1 MSTSGTRRVKSNSV
15 QLRVGFLMIATVMLL
30 TVVSYLLYRNLSQIV
45 SSIRIEKDPEMSL
58 LTIREISADIEK
70 AGNSVRIY
78 TVTGN
83 QRHIWPYYT
92 FVREIDEKV
101 TRLRTE
107 FEGDSVLLAQ
117 TDTISV
123 LIGDNIVIWNK
134 LLALHRDDN
143 VIGDLRQLSEQL
155 DSVSVI
161 PRKEGIIRRVFNRE
175 TDTTSVEKVIAADL
189 NTIVE
194 QNQAKRD
201 EMARRELQLAN
212 NSSEISAKF
221 YELIRKME
229 TEINESI
236 AAKAEEAAKIADK
249 TYRWLILLVSSGGLL
264 ALMVIYTIIRYAR
277 NANAYQIALEESK
290 SVTEKLARTKE
301 MFMANMSHEIRT
313 PVTAIS
319 GFTEQ
324 LLNEIQ
330 DEGSLSSLKII
341 KSSSDH
347 LLRIIDDILD
357 YSKLQNDKLTL
368 EKVHFMIG
376 PLMDEVCRM
385 FEKQSRKNNTTISC
399 YLNPETPGVL
409 IGDPYR
415 LRQIMMNL
423 VSNSVKFT
431 KNGSVYFAINSAPKG
446 PDEVELTMEVSDT
459 GIGIDESRINAV
471 FEDFTQAEM
480 STTRKYG
487 GTGLGLS
494 TVKKLVEL
502 HKGTIDLSSKKNRGT
517 IILCR
522 IPLMVGDE
530 KQIKTETAKVTSG
543 IPEEIRSLKVLVAD
557 DEEYNRMLF
566 RKIFDTWKV
575 KCSLAENGMEALEL
589 LKEEKFDLV
598 FMDLLMPGIDGI
610 KTTRFIRDEMKISS
624 REMPV
629 ILISAAPVKEDWQMY
644 LKAGVNSY
652 LTKPFMEQTLLAVL
666 METLQDGNNG
676 RTEDDTTVE
685 EKKPETAEKINL
697 SNLNHIS
704 GGDQQF
710 VRQMLESFITTTSR
724 GLKAIREETGRK
736 NWDAAADQSHRIQ
749 PPCRHIGAM
758 ELYSILRNLEKSMR
772 ERENTEAAGI
782 VVEKACQEFEE
793 IKTLI
798 NEHITNLA

>member
-15 QLRVGFLMIATVMLL
+15 QLRVGFLMIATVLLL

-83 QRHIWPYYT
+83 SRHIRPYYT

-101 TRLRTE
+101 NRLRTE

-117 TDTISV
+117 TDTISG
-123 LIGDNIVIWNK
+123 LIGDNIFIWNN

-161 PRKEGIIRRVFNRE
+161 PRKEGIIRRVFNRD

-236 AAKAEEAAKIADK
+236 AAKAENAAEIADK
-249 TYRWLILLVSSGGLL
+249 TYRWLLLLVSSGGLL

-290 SVTEKLARTKE
+290 EETEKLARTKE

-324 LLNEIQ
+324 LLNEVR
-330 DEGSLSSLKII
+330 DEESLSSLKII

-357 YSKLQNDKLTL
+357 FSKLQNDKLAL
-368 EKVHFMIG
+368 EKVHFRIG
-376 PLMDEVCRM
+376 PLMDDVCRM
-385 FEKQSRKNNTTISC
+385 FERQARKNNTTISC
-399 YLNPETPGVL
+399 YLDPETPGVL

-431 KNGSVYFAINSAPKG
+431 KNGSVYLAINSSRKG
-446 PDEVELTMEVSDT
+446 TDEVELKMEISDT

-494 TVKKLVEL
+494 IVKKLIEL

-517 IILCR
+517 MILCR
-522 IPLMVGDE
+522 IPFMVGDE
-530 KQIKTETAKVTSG
+530 KQIKAEPVKTTTG
-543 IPEEIRSLKVLVAD
+543 IPEEIRGLKVLVAD
-557 DEEYNRMLF
+557 DEEYNRLLF
-566 RKIFDTWKV
+566 KKIFDTWKAR
-575 KCSLAENGMEALEL
+575 CSLAENGMEALEL
-589 LKEEKFDLV
+589 LKEEKFDIV

-629 ILISAAPVKEDWQMY
+629 ILISAAPVKEDWHMY

-652 LTKPFMEQTLLAVL
+652 LTKPFTEQTLLAVI
-666 METLQDGNNG
+666 METWQNGNNVE
-676 RTEDDTTVE
+676 TESASSAE
-685 EKKPETAEKINL
+685 EKKPETVEKINL
-697 SNLNHIS
+697 SNLKHIS

-724 GLKAIREETGRK
+724 GLSAIREEIEGK

-758 ELYSILRNLEKSMR
+758 ELYAILRNLEKSLR
-772 ERENTEAAGI
+772 QRQNTAAAGLTA
-782 VVEKACQEFEE
+782 EKARQEFEE

-798 NEHITNLA
+798 NEYITNLA